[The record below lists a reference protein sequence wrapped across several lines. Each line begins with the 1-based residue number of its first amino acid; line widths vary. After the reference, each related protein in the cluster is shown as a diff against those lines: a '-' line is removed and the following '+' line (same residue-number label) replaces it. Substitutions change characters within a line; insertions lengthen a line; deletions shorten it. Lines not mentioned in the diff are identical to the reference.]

1 EYEADEHLRGI
12 SNFVESA
19 DGKWAYSSTGVF
31 LGNEKA
37 DYVARNV
44 FSLNINESSGHYY
57 QTARIAPISL
67 NYFGFCMMKGNYNVK
82 LHFAEIM
89 FSNDRT
95 FSSFGRRIFDVSI
108 QGRKYLKDFNIM
120 EEAGGVGKGI
130 TRDFNVDV
138 NDSTL
143 QIHLSWAGKGTNAV
157 PMRGVYGPLISAI
170 TVTPNFKIPS
180 NRLSAGAIAGIV

>member
-1 EYEADEHLRGI
+1 MYINCGGPAIEIDDKEYEADEHLRGI
-12 SNFVESA
+12 SNFVQSP

-44 FSLNINESSGHYY
+44 FSLNINDSSVFY

-67 NYFGFCMMKGNYNVK
+67 YYFGFCMMKGNYNVK

-95 FSSFGRRIFDVSI
+95 FSSLGRRIFDVSI
-108 QGRKYLKDFNIM
+108 QVSNESTTSSFLDFGKYLN
-120 EEAGGVGKGI
+120 
-130 TRDFNVDV
+130 
-138 NDSTL
+138 
-143 QIHLSWAGKGTNAV
+143 
-157 PMRGVYGPLISAI
+157 
-170 TVTPNFKIPS
+170 
-180 NRLSAGAIAGIV
+180 

>member
-1 EYEADEHLRGI
+1 M
-12 SNFVESA
+12 
-19 DGKWAYSSTGVF
+19 
-31 LGNEKA
+31 
-37 DYVARNV
+37 ARNV

-108 QGRKYLKDFNIM
+108 Q
-120 EEAGGVGKGI
+120 V
-130 TRDFNVDV
+130 
-138 NDSTL
+138 
-143 QIHLSWAGKGTNAV
+143 
-157 PMRGVYGPLISAI
+157 
-170 TVTPNFKIPS
+170 S
-180 NRLSAGAIAGIV
+180 NEYTTTSFLGFVW